1 LGGAKVILCG
11 DRVLYYLLAA
21 LDADFLELFKV
32 VLDFEESMDRRPDTQ
47 AVYADLVATLVGKE
61 KLRPFDRGA
70 VARVV
75 DQAARAAGDAE
86 KLSMQMRGIADL
98 LREAD
103 FWAGEAKREVV
114 SEGDVQRAL
123 EAQRYRAGRVRE
135 RLQEAILR
143 EDIFVSTGGQC
154 VGQINGLSVFQLGEH
169 VFGHPT
175 RITARVRLGK
185 GEVIDIEREVE
196 LGGPIHSKGV
206 MILGGFLGS
215 RYATR
220 FPLSLSA
227 TLVFE
232 QSYASVEG
240 DSASLAEL
248 CALLSALSNAPL
260 SQSLA
265 VTGSV
270 NQQGEVQS
278 IGAVNEKIE
287 GFFDIC
293 QQRGLTGQQGVL
305 IPKSNV
311 KNLMLR
317 ADVVAAVQQDSFHVY
332 AVETVD
338 DAVELLTGQRAGAQ
352 AQDGAFEKDSLN
364 ARVVAR
370 LAAFAESSRAFLA
383 KP

>member
-1 LGGAKVILCG
+1 
-11 DRVLYYLLAA
+11 
-21 LDADFLELFKV
+21 
-32 VLDFEESMDRRPDTQ
+32 
-47 AVYADLVATLVGKE
+47 
-61 KLRPFDRGA
+61 
-70 VARVV
+70 
-75 DQAARAAGDAE
+75 
-86 KLSMQMRGIADL
+86 
-98 LREAD
+98 
-103 FWAGEAKREVV
+103 
-114 SEGDVQRAL
+114 
-123 EAQRYRAGRVRE
+123 VRE
-135 RLQEAILR
+135 RLQEAIR
-143 EDIFVSTGGQC
+143 RQDIFVSTSGES
-154 VGQINGLSVFQLGEH
+154 VGQINGLSVLQLGEH

-175 RITARVRLGK
+175 RITARVRMGK

-206 MILGGFLGS
+206 MILGGLLGS

-232 QSYASVEG
+232 QSYGGVEG

-248 CALLSALSNAPL
+248 CALLSALSGAPL

-265 VTGSV
+265 VTGSI

-287 GFFDIC
+287 GFFDVC

-317 ADVVAAVQQDSFHVY
+317 AEVVAAVQEGRFHVY

-338 DAVELLTGQRAGAQ
+338 DAVELLTGQRP
-352 AQDGAFEKDSLN
+352 DTLN
-364 ARVVAR
+364 ARVEAR
-370 LAAFAESSRAFLA
+370 LAGFAESTRAFLA
-383 KP
+383 KQERSAST